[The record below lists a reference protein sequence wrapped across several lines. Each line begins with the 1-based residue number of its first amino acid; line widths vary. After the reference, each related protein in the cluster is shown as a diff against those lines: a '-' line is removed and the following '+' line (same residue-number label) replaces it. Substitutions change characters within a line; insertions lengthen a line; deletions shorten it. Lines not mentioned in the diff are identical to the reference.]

1 MIGPKR
7 RWSTTPGSA
16 MSVEAFTW
24 ALSVPVGG
32 NAKVVLLGLANHA
45 HPDGSESYPAL
56 DTLAGYA
63 HCDRSTARR
72 NVRKLAADGW
82 IVEDGTGPKGQA
94 KYRLA
99 MGVAERHPVAK
110 PAARGGTSALG
121 GVAPV
126 PPEPSREPSK
136 EPCSAERARA
146 RTQRLPD
153 DFPDELKPHARRA
166 FAILRDVAEQYNAR
180 EVTPRGV
187 GLAIMGHQGRRFVQ
201 TAYELA
207 SWAQAPN
214 REIRDVVATYRTFLG
229 RADVCAG
236 LERFD
241 VAPVAASAA
250 PNVHHIRP
258 GETRFDRAQESLR
271 VLHDQLVAEGR

>member
-1 MIGPKR
+1 
-7 RWSTTPGSA
+7 
-16 MSVEAFTW
+16 MSIEAVSW
-24 ALSVPVGG
+24 VLRHSDAKLAARLVLIALADYS
-32 NAKVVLLGLANHA
+32 
-45 HPDGSESYPAL
+45 HPDGSEAYPSVDTIARHANLSRRSAQSAL
-56 DTLAGYA
+56 RTLE
-63 HCDRSTARR
+63 
-72 NVRKLAADGW
+72 ADGE
-82 IVEDGTGPKGQA
+82 IVRDGVG
-94 KYRLA
+94 RN
-99 MGVAERHPVAK
+99 
-110 PAARGGTSALG
+110 GTSCWRLTLG
-121 GVAPV
+121 GAESAPRAESGTRGRNLRTTGGEA
-126 PPEPSREPSK
+126 PSPNPSREPSK
-136 EPCSAERARA
+136 EPSTSAERARA
-146 RTQRLPD
+146 KAQSLPD

-241 VAPVAASAA
+241 VAPVAATAA

-258 GETRFDRAQESLR
+258 AGETRFDRAQESLR
-271 VLHDQLVAEGR
+271 VLHDRLVAEGR